1 MEIQRVCELMK
12 MYSQGYSG
20 EYKEIEVISNGQIR
34 HKSIPKNEIILS
46 YGQRINNV
54 LFVVSGSYYV
64 MRHSH
69 KGQVNIIGEKQAPQF
84 LGTIS
89 ISNTNERILADIVS
103 KKRCD
108 VLYIETTYLKQMMS
122 YDITISLIII
132 ENLSQVLRFD
142 TDRMDQIIFN
152 NPYEKVLVYMY
163 SKLISNN
170 SSNDCNFIIDEKKNE
185 IALFLGISERSVYR
199 VLSQFRNKKLIDIK
213 KGKIV
218 ISTSQLK
225 LIGEMVVELINSN

>member
-12 MYSQGYSG
+12 RYSNGYNG
-20 EYKEIEVISNGQIR
+20 EYKEIEAISNGQIR

-46 YGQRINNV
+46 YGQPMNIV
-54 LFVVSGSYYV
+54 LFVVSGSFYV

-69 KGQVNIIGEKQAPQF
+69 KGQVNIIGERQAPQF
-84 LGTIS
+84 FASG
-89 ISNTNERILADIVS
+89 ISNTNEKILADVVS
-103 KKRCD
+103 KTRCD
-108 VLYIETTYLKQMMS
+108 VLFIETEYLKQMMS

-132 ENLSQVLRFD
+132 ENLSQLLRLD
-142 TDRMDQIIFN
+142 SYRMDQIVFY
-152 NPYEKVLVYMY
+152 NPYEKVLVYIY
-163 SKLISNN
+163 FKLISNN
-170 SSNDCNFIIDEKKNE
+170 KINDCDFIVDEKKNE

-199 VLSQFRNKKLIDIK
+199 VLSQFRNEKLIDIN

-225 LIGEMVVELINSN
+225 LIKDMVEELIDAD